1 MMSKPSPLTCGLC
14 SSLPAGLL
22 PSFLLWPSRLEA
34 AQIAVRINLL
44 QPKLEPAISLLRAS
58 HRPLF
63 LESQNRPWPTRLWTY
78 RSLPPSHLRSL
89 GLTALC
95 WPSCSFSNLASINPQ
110 LRCVP
115 ALFFVSKALL
125 LAVNL
130 MHSLTSVT
138 TSHGGLSWLST
149 YLLHLL
155 FPFSSQYLLHEIY
168 YTCICFCVYCLST
181 QEYIFHMSRNLLW
194 YPLIVCPVPRTT
206 SGVWFLLNKYL
217 LKFTKYV

>member
-1 MMSKPSPLTCGLC
+1 MDLASDYYVHMTDVLTYLYWNKGHNDVQALSSHMWTMREPPSG
-14 SSLPAGLL
+14 A

-34 AQIAVRINLL
+34 AQIVVRINLL

-58 HRPLF
+58 HQPLF

-95 WPSCSFSNLASINPQ
+95 WPSCSFANLASITPQ

-115 ALFFVSKALL
+115 ALFFVSKTLL

-130 MHSLTSVT
+130 MHSLTSIA

-149 YLLHLL
+149 YLLHLV
-155 FPFSSQYLLHEIY
+155 FPFSS
-168 YTCICFCVYCLST
+168 
-181 QEYIFHMSRNLLW
+181 
-194 YPLIVCPVPRTT
+194 
-206 SGVWFLLNKYL
+206 
-217 LKFTKYV
+217 